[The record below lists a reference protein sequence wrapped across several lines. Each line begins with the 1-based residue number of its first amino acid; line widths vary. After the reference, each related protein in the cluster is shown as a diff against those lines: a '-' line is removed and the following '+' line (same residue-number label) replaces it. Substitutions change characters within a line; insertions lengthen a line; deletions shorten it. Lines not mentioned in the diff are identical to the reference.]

1 VATEGIEPVAGSRF
15 PRTEDAERPPQRRL
29 GVVVA
34 DDSALIRGGVARL
47 LVEKGFDVL
56 GEASDADALVARVRE
71 LDPDLVVTDIRMP
84 PTNTNDGLV
93 AARRIRDERPAT
105 GVLVLSQYIESQH
118 VMNLLGERPHGV
130 GYLLKDRISD
140 ITEFIDALH
149 RIAAGGS
156 VIDPEVVGQLLQSRR
171 RADELSE
178 LTDREREVL
187 SLMAEGRT
195 NLAIGRR
202 LFLSPKTVETHVA
215 HIFTK
220 MRLEQTPNDHRR
232 VLAVLSY
239 LRSG

>member
-1 VATEGIEPVAGSRF
+1 LASARAPGHDVQGAEGLESSH
-15 PRTEDAERPPQRRL
+15 DRRL
-29 GVVVA
+29 SVVVA
-34 DDSALIRGGVARL
+34 DDSALIRGGVTRL
-47 LVEKGFDVL
+47 LAEKGFEVV
-56 GEASDADALVARVRE
+56 GEASDADALLARVRE
-71 LDPDLVVTDIRMP
+71 LRPDLVVTDIRMP

-93 AARRIRDERPAT
+93 AARRIREERPDT
-105 GVLVLSQYIESQH
+105 GVLVLSQYVETED
-118 VMNLLGERPHGV
+118 VVALLGERPHSV

-156 VIDPEVVGQLLQSRR
+156 VIDPEVVGRLLQRR
-171 RADELSE
+171 RVTDELAE

-202 LFLSPKTVETHVA
+202 LFLSPKTVEKHVA

-220 MRLEQTPNDHRR
+220 MGLEQTTDDDRR

>member
-1 VATEGIEPVAGSRF
+1 LASARAPGHDVQGVEGFERF
-15 PRTEDAERPPQRRL
+15 HEGPLT
-29 GVVVA
+29 VVVA
-34 DDSALIRGGVARL
+34 DDSALVRGGVTRL
-47 LVEKGFDVL
+47 LAEKGFDVV
-56 GEASDADALVARVRE
+56 GEAADAHALLALVRQLR
-71 LDPDLVVTDIRMP
+71 PDLVVTDIRMP

-93 AARRIRDERPAT
+93 AARRIREERPAT
-105 GVLVLSQYIESQH
+105 GVLVLSQYVETQD
-118 VMNLLGERPHGV
+118 VMDVLGERPRGV

-156 VIDPEVVGQLLQSRR
+156 VIDPEVVGRLLQRR
-171 RADELSE
+171 RRTDEVAE

-195 NLAIGRR
+195 NAAIGRR
-202 LFLSPKTVETHVA
+202 LFLSPKTVEKHVA

-220 MRLEQTPNDHRR
+220 MGLEQTSDDDRR

>member
-1 VATEGIEPVAGSRF
+1 LASARVPGHDVQGAEGL
-15 PRTEDAERPPQRRL
+15 ERSHDGPL
-29 GVVVA
+29 TVVVA
-34 DDSALIRGGVARL
+34 DDSALIRGGVTRL
-47 LVEKGFDVL
+47 LAEKGFDVV
-56 GEASDADALVARVRE
+56 GEASDADALLARVRQ
-71 LDPDLVVTDIRMP
+71 LRPDLVVTDIRMP

-93 AARRIRDERPAT
+93 AARRIREERPET
-105 GVLVLSQYIESQH
+105 GVLVLSQYVETQD
-118 VMNLLGERPHGV
+118 VMAVLGERPHGV

-140 ITEFIDALH
+140 IGEFIDALH

-156 VIDPEVVGQLLQSRR
+156 VIDPEVVGRLLQRR
-171 RADELSE
+171 RVTDELAK

-187 SLMAEGRT
+187 SRMAEGRT

-202 LFLSPKTVETHVA
+202 LFLSPKTVEKHVA

-220 MRLEQTPNDHRR
+220 MGLEQTTDDDRR